1 VHPLDLHVSGLALA
15 AQARI
20 DRLAIRSTM
29 PSPIDL
35 TILLLTILLPLAWWF
50 RNSLPIVGGKPRAA
64 LTTNG
69 SASRKVDEGDP
80 RDFVGKM
87 ERAVSMIA
95 VSRCTRHIAPFALL
109 IVSEQ
114 TLCHVLRLPDRYR

>member
-1 VHPLDLHVSGLALA
+1 
-15 AQARI
+15 
-20 DRLAIRSTM
+20 M

-50 RNSLPIVGGKPRAA
+50 RNSLPIIGGKPRAA

-69 SASRKVDEGDP
+69 SAARKVDEGDP

-87 ERAVSMIA
+87 ERAVSVTAIPRWNA
-95 VSRCTRHIAPFALL
+95 HIAPFALL
-109 IVSEQ
+109 IVPEQ
-114 TLCHVLRLPDRYR
+114 TLCHVLRLPDWHS